1 MIHRSSTGLA
11 QRRLARPD
19 MERARKAFTLFEL
32 LLVCAVL
39 ALLGA
44 MLYPSI
50 EGMYSGYRVSSSAD
64 QVRAAWAMARTHAM
78 DEGRPYRFSVKP
90 GTSEFRVAPD
100 ASSYWMGND
109 ALQQNDDPKNP
120 PLIQSDEIPKP
131 IVFNI
136 DDSNPLTPPDPTVT
150 TQTTSVGKVEG
161 NWTTIAIFLPD
172 GSAQD
177 DVKISLQSG
186 GSKPTTLQLRAL
198 TGVVTIRT
206 PTDEAAKNK

>member
-1 MIHRSSTGLA
+1 MILRASTGLA
-11 QRRLARPD
+11 ERRLDMDCAR
-19 MERARKAFTLFEL
+19 RAFTLFEL
-32 LLVCAVL
+32 VLVCAVL

-44 MLYPSI
+44 ALYPSI
-50 EGMYSGYRVSSSAD
+50 EGMYSGYRVSASAD
-64 QVRAAWAMARTHAM
+64 QVRAAWAMARSHAM

-90 GTSEFRVAPD
+90 GTSEFRMAPD
-100 ASSYWMGND
+100 ATQYWMGND
-109 ALQQNDDPKNP
+109 EPQQTDDPKNP
-120 PLIQSDEIPKP
+120 PLIHSDEISKP

-136 DDSNPLTPPDPTVT
+136 DDSSPQTPLDPTQT
-150 TQTTSVGKVEG
+150 MQTTSVGKVEG

-177 DVKISLQSG
+177 DVKISLQAG

-206 PTDEAAKNK
+206 PSDEAAKNK